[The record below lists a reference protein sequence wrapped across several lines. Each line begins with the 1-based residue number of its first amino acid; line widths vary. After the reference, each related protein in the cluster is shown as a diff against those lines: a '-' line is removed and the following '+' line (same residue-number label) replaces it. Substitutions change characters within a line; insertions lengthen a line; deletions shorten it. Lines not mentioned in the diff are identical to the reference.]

1 MRRTRTITAI
11 MAAGLG
17 ALAISVAPAIAAQAQ
32 GPCDGTRSCISSTT
46 STPNAWGNAVGR
58 GAGQGRQG
66 QGMGQGMGQ
75 GAGMSGSLV
84 NLEKGTL
91 TAAQKVSLAAMAE
104 EEKLAHDVYVTLAAQ
119 YPEIYQFSR
128 ISRAETQHQSQIQ
141 ALLSRYG
148 LSDPTASMAVGQ
160 FQTAATEALYN
171 ELVASAT
178 NATKAL
184 AVGVTIEKTD
194 IADLKSAMS
203 SLTAPDVLQVY
214 TSLLKGS
221 EHHLAAFS
229 R

>member
-46 STPNAWGNAVGR
+46 STPNAWGNGVGR

-66 QGMGQGMGQ
+66 QGMGQG
-75 GAGMSGSLV
+75 AGMSGSLAT
-84 NLEKGTL
+84 LEQGTL

-148 LSDPTASMAVGQ
+148 LSDPTAGMAVGQ

-178 NATKAL
+178 NAAKAL

-194 IADLKSAMS
+194 IADLKNAMS
-203 SLTAPDVLQVY
+203 NLTAPDVLQVY